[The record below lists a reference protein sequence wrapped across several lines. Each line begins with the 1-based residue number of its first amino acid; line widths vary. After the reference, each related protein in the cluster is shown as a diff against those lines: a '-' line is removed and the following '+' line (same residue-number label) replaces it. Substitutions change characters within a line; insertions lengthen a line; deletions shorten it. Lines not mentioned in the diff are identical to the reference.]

1 MVDREADIKGA
12 QRKILAASVRP
23 MRAAY
28 GDSGIRL
35 RNGRTLPFMVRREWS
50 APAGNYAETWYLV
63 HPETREVYFEGPVR
77 GARVVGLQSATELSD
92 EVVRPMELAP
102 GTYLVVFALGGQMGG
117 QIDVEVR
124 ELGAEEA
131 A

>member
-1 MVDREADIKGA
+1 VVDREADIRGA

-23 MRAAY
+23 MRAAF
-28 GDSGIRL
+28 GSAGIRL
-35 RNGRTLPFMVRREWS
+35 RNGRALPFVVRREWS
-50 APAGNYAETWYLV
+50 APAGTYAETWYLV
-63 HPETREVYFEGPVR
+63 HPESREVYFEGPVR
-77 GARVVGLQSATELSD
+77 SARVIGLQSATEFAD
-92 EVVRPMELAP
+92 EVVQPIELTP
-102 GTYLVVFALGGQMGG
+102 GTYQVVFALGGQMGG